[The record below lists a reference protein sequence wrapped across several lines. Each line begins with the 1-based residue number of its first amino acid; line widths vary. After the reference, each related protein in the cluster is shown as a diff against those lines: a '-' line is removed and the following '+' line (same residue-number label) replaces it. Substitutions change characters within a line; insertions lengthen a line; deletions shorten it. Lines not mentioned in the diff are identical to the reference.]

1 MQKAAPSQDL
11 APTTQE
17 IRVQNAPVPRPIR
30 PLDAETRQAL
40 LRAIPHLRAFAISL
54 TGNLDQADDLVQET
68 TVKALTHLD
77 GFQPGTNL
85 QAWMFTIL
93 RNLFHTGYRRRRR
106 EVEDADGVFAATL
119 SVAPDQHARLDFEDL
134 RAALAK
140 LPPDQREA
148 LVLIGA
154 EGFSYEETAEICQT
168 KVGTIKSRVNRAR
181 TRLAELLHLNADAD
195 MSADGLVHAALSSAT
210 AMRQSA

>member
-1 MQKAAPSQDL
+1 LQNVVSRNFPADKDELELQGAPSS
-11 APTTQE
+11 
-17 IRVQNAPVPRPIR
+17 RPVRA
-30 PLDAETRQAL
+30 LDAETRQAL

-54 TGNLDQADDLVQET
+54 CGNLDQADDLVQET
-68 TVKALTHLD
+68 TLKALTHLD

-106 EVEDADGVFAATL
+106 EVEDADGLFAATL
-119 SVAPDQHARLDFEDL
+119 SVPPDQHARLDFEDL
-134 RAALAK
+134 RGALAK

-154 EGFSYEETAEICQT
+154 EGFSYEETAAICGT

-181 TRLAELLHLNADAD
+181 TRLAELLHLQPDSD
-195 MSADGLVHAALSSAT
+195 MAPDGLVHAALSKATSLRSSA
-210 AMRQSA
+210 